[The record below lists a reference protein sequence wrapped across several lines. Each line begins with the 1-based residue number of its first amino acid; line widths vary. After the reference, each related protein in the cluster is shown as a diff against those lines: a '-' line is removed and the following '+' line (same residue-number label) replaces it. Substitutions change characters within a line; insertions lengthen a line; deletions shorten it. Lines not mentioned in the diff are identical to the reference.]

1 MSCGE
6 VYEMKSQKPAE
17 QVTSA
22 VSGRHG
28 VVKEPYAPA
37 VCRTVIFNSSTV
49 IPINLLNTLKYEYLR
64 RELWVP
70 LEHREGRIT
79 VVVDDPGN
87 ILKRDMIE
95 NLFKTKAIEY
105 CVASKADILKF
116 IDHFYGIDDTG
127 EPLSSSKMTNGAGEG
142 EAVKEEQPA
151 VSEADSKII
160 INLVNDLIHEAY
172 VRRASDIH
180 IEPDIKDRVV
190 NVRFRIDG
198 ECIPYKTLPYEYRS
212 PIVSRVKIMSNLDI
226 TERRLPQDGKIKY
239 SRPGAEEME
248 LRVATLPTHGYVE
261 DVVLRILT
269 RGKIMVL
276 DEIQMEKDT
285 RERFKA
291 ILKKPYG
298 LILLVG
304 PTGSGKTTTAHAA
317 LHLINRPNMKIWT
330 VEDPVE
336 ITQQGIRQV
345 QVHHKIGLDFSNAM
359 RAFLRADPDVIM
371 VGEMRDY
378 ETAKMGIEAS
388 TTGHLVL
395 STLHTNN
402 APETIIRL
410 LDIGIDPFAFADSLL
425 CVLAQRLV
433 RCLCGECKE
442 PYHPAK
448 EEFDDLVHHY
458 GEKAF
463 SGLNIAYD
471 DGFTLYRATGCP
483 ECNNTGYRGRTG
495 LFELLIATDA
505 IKQMIIGRKSIAAI
519 RKSAMNE
526 GMHTL
531 LQGGIL
537 KVLRGETDFI
547 EVLSVC
553 IR

>member
-1 MSCGE
+1 MSPTSVERG
-6 VYEMKSQKPAE
+6 KPAGSGPKS
-17 QVTSA
+17 VAKTPSSSA
-22 VSGRHG
+22 S
-28 VVKEPYAPA
+28 Y
-37 VCRTVIFNSSTV
+37 RTVTFDKSCA
-49 IPINLLNTLKYEYLR
+49 IPTNLLNTLKYQYLR
-64 RELWVP
+64 RELWIP
-70 LEHREGRIT
+70 LENREGRIT
-79 VVVDDPGN
+79 VVLDDPAN

-95 NLFKTKAIEY
+95 NLLKTKEVDY
-105 CVASKADILKF
+105 CAATKADILKF
-116 IDHFYGIDDTG
+116 IDHFYGIEDG
-127 EPLSSSKMTNGAGEG
+127 GQFLSSNRMMDTAEEDEG
-142 EAVKEEQPA
+142 FKEEQLA
-151 VSEADSKII
+151 GDASDSNI
-160 INLVNDLIHEAY
+160 INLVNDMIDEAF

-198 ECIPYKTLPYEYRS
+198 ECIHYKTLPYDYRS
-212 PIVSRVKIMSNLDI
+212 PIVSRIKIMSYLDI

-239 SRPGAEEME
+239 TRPGGDEIE
-248 LRVATLPTHGYVE
+248 LRVATLPTHGFVE

-269 RGKIMVL
+269 RGKIMKL
-276 DEIQMEKDT
+276 NDLQMEPDT
-285 RERFKA
+285 HERFRA
-291 ILKKPYG
+291 QLKKPYG
-298 LILLVG
+298 LILIVG

-330 VEDPVE
+330 AEDPVE

-345 QVHHKIGLDFSNAM
+345 QVHHKIGLDFSSAM

-402 APETIIRL
+402 APETIVRL
-410 LDIGIDPFAFADSLL
+410 LDMGIDPFAFADSLL

-433 RCLCGECKE
+433 RSLCSTCKE
-442 PYHPAK
+442 AYHPEK
-448 EEFDDLVHHY
+448 KEFDDLVHHY
-458 GEKAF
+458 GEKSF
-463 SGLNIAYD
+463 SGLNVNYGD
-471 DGFTLYRATGCP
+471 DFKLYRAKGCP
-483 ECNNTGYRGRTG
+483 ECNGMGYRGMMG
-495 LFELLIATDA
+495 LYELLVATDT
-505 IKQMIIGRKSIAAI
+505 IKQMIISRKSIAAI
-519 RKSAMNE
+519 RKNATAE

-531 LQGGIL
+531 LQSGIM
-537 KVLRGETDFI
+537 KVLKGETDLI

>member
-1 MSCGE
+1 
-6 VYEMKSQKPAE
+6 MKSHTPSEQGKPPAP
-17 QVTSA
+17 
-22 VSGRHG
+22 GRQSTI
-28 VVKEPYAPA
+28 KEPSAPA
-37 VCRTVIFNSSTV
+37 FYRTITFKESYDV
-49 IPINLLNTLKYEYLR
+49 PKNLLNTLKYQYLR

-70 LEHREGRIT
+70 LETREGNIT
-79 VVVDDPGN
+79 VVVDNPDN
-87 ILKRDMIE
+87 ILKRDIIE
-95 NLFKTKAIEY
+95 NLLKTKSIDY

-116 IDHFYGIDDTG
+116 IDYFFGIDDNG
-127 EPLSSSKMTNGAGEG
+127 EPLPSRRVADTAGEG
-142 EAVKEEQPA
+142 DALKEEQHA
-151 VSEADSKII
+151 VSEVDSNIV
-160 INLVNDLIHEAY
+160 NLVNDLIHEAY
-172 VRRASDIH
+172 IRRASDIH

-190 NVRFRIDG
+190 NVRIRIDG
-198 ECIPYKTLPYEYRS
+198 ECIPYKTLPYDYRS
-212 PIVSRVKIMSNLDI
+212 PIVSRIKIMSDLDI

-239 SRPGAEEME
+239 SRPGAEEIE

-269 RGKIMVL
+269 RGKIMIL
-276 DEIQMEKDT
+276 DELQMEKDT
-285 RERFKA
+285 HDRFKA
-291 ILKKPYG
+291 LLKKPYG
-298 LILLVG
+298 LILIVG

-330 VEDPVE
+330 AEDPVE

-345 QVHHKIGLDFSNAM
+345 QVHHKIGLDFSSAM

-402 APETIIRL
+402 APETIVRL

-433 RCLCGECKE
+433 RCLCSYCKE
-442 PYHPAK
+442 AYRPEK
-448 EEFDDLVHHY
+448 EEFDDLVRHY
-458 GEKAF
+458 GEKPF
-463 SGLNIAYD
+463 LGLNIFYD
-471 DGFTLYRATGCP
+471 DLKLYRAKGCP
-483 ECNNTGYRGRTG
+483 ECNNTGYRGMTG
-495 LFELLIATDA
+495 LFELLVATDT

-531 LQGGIL
+531 LQSGIL

-547 EVLSVC
+547 EVLNVC

>member
-1 MSCGE
+1 MQ
-6 VYEMKSQKPAE
+6 SQKPAE
-17 QVTSA
+17 QGKGA
-22 VSGRHG
+22 VSGRQS
-28 VVKEPYAPA
+28 VVKEPCSPLVY
-37 VCRTVIFNSSTV
+37 RTIAFSESFV
-49 IPINLLNTLKYEYLR
+49 IPIHLLNTLKYEYLR

-70 LEHREGRIT
+70 LEIREGRIT
-79 VVVDDPGN
+79 VLVDDPGN

-105 CVASKADILKF
+105 CVASKVDILKF
-116 IDHFYGIDDTG
+116 IDHFYGIDDAG
-127 EPLSSSKMTNGAGEG
+127 EPLSSNRMTNAAGDG
-142 EAVKEEQPA
+142 EVVKEEQIA
-151 VSEADSKII
+151 VSEEDSKVIV
-160 INLVNDLIHEAY
+160 NLVNDLIHEAY

-180 IEPDIKDRVV
+180 IEPDIKDCVV

-198 ECIPYKTLPYEYRS
+198 ECIPYKTLPYDYRS

-239 SRPGAEEME
+239 SRPGGEEME
-248 LRVATLPTHGYVE
+248 LRVATIPTHGYVE

-276 DEIQMEKDT
+276 DELQMEKDT
-285 RERFKA
+285 HDRFKN

-298 LILLVG
+298 LILIVG

-330 VEDPVE
+330 AEDPVE

-402 APETIIRL
+402 APETIVRL

-433 RCLCGECKE
+433 RCLCSECRE
-442 PYHPAK
+442 PYHPLK

-458 GEKAF
+458 GEKPF
-463 SGLNIAYD
+463 FDLNITYD
-471 DGFTLYRATGCP
+471 DDFTLYRAKGCP
-483 ECNNTGYRGRTG
+483 ECNNTGYRGMTG
-495 LFELLIATDA
+495 LFELLVATDA
-505 IKQMIIGRKSIAAI
+505 IKQMIIGRKSIASI
-519 RKSAMNE
+519 RKSAMIE